1 MHETGNDTC
10 TSCQCLSSVSLAVKI
25 FRKNDK
31 ASQVKCQMSS
41 KTILISFGVVG
52 KNPSMED
59 LIIPRSS
66 LCTTVDH
73 KTLKIL
79 PRDVN
84 MCQRDNASMIALES
98 VEWFNLQ
105 HIFFI
110 LDKAKAIPIRLRS

>member
-1 MHETGNDTC
+1 M
-10 TSCQCLSSVSLAVKI
+10 SVSLVCLASRQNSPQEWQSESGQVSNVVK
-25 FRKNDK
+25 DH
-31 ASQVKCQMSS
+31 
-41 KTILISFGVVG
+41 LIGFGVVG

-59 LIIPRSS
+59 LPRSS

-79 PRDVN
+79 PRGVN
-84 MCQRDNASMIALES
+84 LCQLDNASMIALKS

-110 LDKAKAIPIRLRS
+110 LDKAKAIPIRIRS

>member
-1 MHETGNDTC
+1 MHKTVNDTC

-25 FRKNDK
+25 LRKNDK

-41 KTILISFGVVG
+41 KTILIGFGVVG

-59 LIIPRSS
+59 LPRSS
-66 LCTTVDH
+66 LYTTVDH

-79 PRDVN
+79 PRGVN
-84 MCQRDNASMIALES
+84 LCQLDNASMIALES

-110 LDKAKAIPIRLRS
+110 LDKAKAIPIRIRS